1 MFFLTI
7 IIPAWQEAKRIGSS
21 LETLSEFLA
30 AQKLGETE
38 VLVVVADSSDGTL
51 EIAQSK
57 SNLFKNFRV
66 LEAGRRVGKGRDVRL
81 AMQEAKG
88 TYRLFMD
95 ADLATPLHHLKTVHQ
110 FMKKKADVII
120 GVRDLQN
127 SHRGLRKVISVVG
140 NLLIRWMLHIDIRDT
155 QCGFKAFRGTV
166 ANDLFGVQTINGW
179 GFDIELL
186 AIAKKRGYS
195 IQTISIHDWHH
206 VEGGTLNN
214 IAIRGSISTLRDLLK
229 IMWNSYTG
237 KYKQPSDQTTAYQE
251 S

>member
-66 LEAGRRVGKGRDVRL
+66 LVAGHRVGKGRDVRL

-88 TYRLFMD
+88 EYKLFMD
-95 ADLATPLHHLKTVHQ
+95 ADMAPPLHHLNIVRKL
-110 FMKKKADVII
+110 MKEKADIII
-120 GVRDLQN
+120 GVRNLQT
-127 SHRGLRKVISVVG
+127 SHTGL
-140 NLLIRWMLHIDIRDT
+140 
-155 QCGFKAFRGTV
+155 
-166 ANDLFGVQTINGW
+166 
-179 GFDIELL
+179 
-186 AIAKKRGYS
+186 
-195 IQTISIHDWHH
+195 
-206 VEGGTLNN
+206 
-214 IAIRGSISTLRDLLK
+214 
-229 IMWNSYTG
+229 
-237 KYKQPSDQTTAYQE
+237 
-251 S
+251 